1 MLYTRRTLVRALSG
15 VARPVDAHLCF
26 LVVLGLA
33 FVAEPQRTARHTIVG
48 IEGRE
53 FVVNGRP
60 TYVGRSYDGMS
71 VQGLLFNS
79 RMVQG
84 IFDDRNPE
92 TRGRWNYPDGPWD
105 PERNTREFIAAMPLW
120 KAKGL
125 LAFTINLQGGSP
137 EGYSRSQPWVR
148 SSFET
153 DGRLQPDYMSR
164 LERILDRSDE
174 LGMVAIVGFFYQG
187 QERRMDD
194 EPSVVRA
201 AEAATDWLIDKG
213 YTNVLVEVANEADN
227 AGFKHDV
234 IKPSGGA
241 VQLIERLKERSKNR
255 VASPAGRLLVSTSLN
270 GGRVPAD
277 SLVGAVDFVLL
288 HGNGVSNPARITQ
301 MVDETRKLSSYR
313 GQPIVFNEDDHFD
326 FTRPQNNMLA
336 AVRAYASWG
345 YFDYRLAG
353 ERFDDG
359 YQSVPVNWTIS
370 SQRKRE
376 FFELLA
382 TVTGV
387 GPNGKDRKR

>member
-1 MLYTRRTLVRALSG
+1 MR
-15 VARPVDAHLCF
+15 HLC
-26 LVVLGLA
+26 LMVMLGLA
-33 FVAEPQRTARHTIVG
+33 FSPQPQRTARKTVVG

-60 TYVGRSYDGMS
+60 TYAGRSYQGMK

-92 TRGRWNYPDGPWD
+92 TRSRWNYPDGPWD
-105 PERNTREFIAAMPLW
+105 ADRNTREFIAAMPLW

-137 EGYSRSQPWVR
+137 EGYSRTQPWVT
-148 SSFET
+148 SAFET
-153 DGRLQPDYMSR
+153 DGRLRPDYMAR
-164 LERILDRSDE
+164 LERILDRADE

-194 EPSVVRA
+194 EASVIRA
-201 AEAATDWLIDKG
+201 ADAATDWLLAKG

-227 AGFKHDV
+227 SGFKYDV
-234 IKPSGGA
+234 VKPSGRA
-241 VQLIERLKERSKNR
+241 VQVIESLRERSKGR
-255 VASPAGRLLVSTSLN
+255 VPTRAGRLLVSTSLN
-270 GGRVPAD
+270 GARVPSD
-277 SLVGAVDFVLL
+277 SLVGAIDFVLL
-288 HGNGVSNPARITQ
+288 HGNGVSDPVRITQ
-301 MVDETRKLSSYR
+301 MVDETRKLPSYR
-313 GQPIVFNEDDHFD
+313 GQPIIFNEDDHFD

-376 FFELLA
+376 FFELVA
-382 TVTGV
+382 TLTGV
-387 GPNGKDRKR
+387 GQK

>member
-1 MLYTRRTLVRALSG
+1 MRNLCLVLM
-15 VARPVDAHLCF
+15 V
-26 LVVLGLA
+26 GLA
-33 FVAEPQRTARHTIVG
+33 FVPQAQRAARKTVVG

-53 FVVNGRP
+53 FVVNGRS
-60 TYVGRSYDGMS
+60 TYTGRLYQGMN
-71 VQGLLFNS
+71 VQGLLFNW

-105 PERNTREFIAAMPLW
+105 PDRNTREFIAAMPLW

-137 EGYSRSQPWVR
+137 EGYSRTQPWVN
-148 SSFET
+148 SAFET
-153 DGRLQPDYMSR
+153 DGQLRPDYMSR
-164 LERILDRSDE
+164 LERILDGADE
-174 LGMVAIVGFFYQG
+174 LGIVAIVGFFYQA
-187 QERRMDD
+187 QERKMDD
-194 EPSVVRA
+194 EASVIRA

-227 AGFKHDV
+227 SGFKYDV
-234 IKPSGGA
+234 VKPSGRA
-241 VQLIERLKERSKNR
+241 VQQIESLRERSKGR
-255 VASPAGRLLVSTSLN
+255 VPSRAGRLLVSTSLN
-270 GGRVPAD
+270 GGRVPSD

-288 HGNGVSNPARITQ
+288 HGNGVSDPARIAQ
-301 MVDETRKLSSYR
+301 MVEETRKLPSYR
-313 GQPIVFNEDDHFD
+313 GQPIIFNEDDHFD
-326 FTRPQNNMLA
+326 FNRPQNNMLS

-370 SQRKRE
+370 SPRKRE

-387 GPNGKDRKR
+387 DPK

>member
-1 MLYTRRTLVRALSG
+1 MRN
-15 VARPVDAHLCF
+15 LCI

-33 FVAEPQRTARHTIVG
+33 SVPQPQRAARQTIVG

-60 TYVGRSYDGMS
+60 TYRGRSYNGMS

-84 IFDDRNPE
+84 IFDDQNPE
-92 TRGRWNYPDGPWD
+92 TRRRWNYPDGPWD

-120 KAKGL
+120 KARGL

-137 EGYSRSQPWVR
+137 EGYSRSQPWVS

-153 DGRLQPDYMSR
+153 DGRLRPDYMSR

-241 VQLIERLKERSKNR
+241 VQLIERLKERSKKR
-255 VASPAGRLLVSTSLN
+255 LASPAGRLLVSTSLN
-270 GGRVPAD
+270 GGRVPSN

-288 HGNGVSNPARITQ
+288 HGNGVSDPERIMQ
-301 MVDETRKLSSYR
+301 MVDETRKLTSYR

-326 FTRPQNNMLA
+326 FKSPRSNMLA

-387 GPNGKDRKR
+387 ARQ

>member
-1 MLYTRRTLVRALSG
+1 MQNLR
-15 VARPVDAHLCF
+15 F
-26 LVVLGLA
+26 LIVLGLA
-33 FVAEPQRTARHTIVG
+33 FALQPQRTARHTVVG

-60 TYVGRSYDGMS
+60 TYAGRSYDGAR

-137 EGYSRSQPWVR
+137 EGYSRSQPWM
-148 SSFET
+148 SSAFET
-153 DGRLQPDYMSR
+153 DGRLRPDFMSR
-164 LERILDRSDE
+164 LQRILDRADE

-194 EPSVVRA
+194 EPSVIRA
-201 AEAATDWLIDKG
+201 AEAATDWLLDKG

-241 VQLIERLKERSKNR
+241 LQLIERLKERSKNR

-270 GGRVPAD
+270 GGKVPAD
-277 SLVGAVDFVLL
+277 SLAGAVDFVLL
-288 HGNGVSNPARITQ
+288 HGNGVRDPARITQ
-301 MVDETRKLSSYR
+301 MVDETRKLSRYR

-326 FTRPQNNMLA
+326 FNRPQNNMLVA
-336 AVRAYASWG
+336 LRAYASWG

-387 GPNGKDRKR
+387 PK

>member
-1 MLYTRRTLVRALSG
+1 MRN
-15 VARPVDAHLCF
+15 LC
-26 LVVLGLA
+26 VVVMLGLT
-33 FVAEPQRTARHTIVG
+33 FSPQPQRAARKTVVG

-60 TYVGRSYDGMS
+60 TYPGRSYEGINI
-71 VQGLLFNS
+71 QGLLFNS

-92 TRGRWNYPDGPWD
+92 TRSRWNYPDGPWD
-105 PERNTREFIAAMPLW
+105 ADRNTREFIAAMPLW

-137 EGYSRSQPWVR
+137 EGYSRTQPWVS

-153 DGRLQPDYMSR
+153 DGRLRSDAMSR

-194 EPSVVRA
+194 ESSVVRA
-201 AEAATDWLIDKG
+201 AEAATDWLLDKG
-213 YTNVLVEVANEADN
+213 YTNVLIEVANEADN
-227 AGFKHDV
+227 AGFKYDV
-234 IKPSGGA
+234 VKPTGRA
-241 VQLIERLKERSKNR
+241 VPLIESLRERSKGR
-255 VASPAGRLLVSTSLN
+255 VATRAGRLLVSTSLN
-270 GGRVPAD
+270 GNRVPSD

-288 HGNGVSNPARITQ
+288 HGNGVGDPARITQ
-301 MVDETRKLSSYR
+301 MVEETRKLPSYR

-326 FTRPQNNMLA
+326 FTRPQNNMMA
-336 AVRAYASWG
+336 AVRAGASWG

-376 FFELLA
+376 FFELVA
-382 TVTGV
+382 TVTGA
-387 GPNGKDRKR
+387 GAK

>member
-1 MLYTRRTLVRALSG
+1 MRN
-15 VARPVDAHLCF
+15 LCF

-33 FVAEPQRTARHTIVG
+33 SVPQPQRSARHTVVG
-48 IEGRE
+48 IQGRE
-53 FVVNGRP
+53 FVVNGAP
-60 TYVGRSYDGMS
+60 TYAGRSYDGMRI
-71 VQGLLFNS
+71 QGLLFNS

-137 EGYSRSQPWVR
+137 EGYSRSQPWV
-148 SSFET
+148 SSAFET
-153 DGRLQPDYMSR
+153 DGRPRPDYLSR
-164 LERILDRSDE
+164 LERILDRADQ

-194 EPSVVRA
+194 ESSVIRA
-201 AEAATDWLIDKG
+201 AEAATDWLLDKG

-241 VQLIERLKERSKNR
+241 VQLIERLKARSKNR

-270 GGRVPAD
+270 GGRVPTD

-288 HGNGVSNPARITQ
+288 HGNGVADPARITQ
-301 MVDETRKLSSYR
+301 MVDETRKLPNYR

-345 YFDYRLAG
+345 FFDYRLAN

-382 TVTGV
+382 TVTGA
-387 GPNGKDRKR
+387 GPK